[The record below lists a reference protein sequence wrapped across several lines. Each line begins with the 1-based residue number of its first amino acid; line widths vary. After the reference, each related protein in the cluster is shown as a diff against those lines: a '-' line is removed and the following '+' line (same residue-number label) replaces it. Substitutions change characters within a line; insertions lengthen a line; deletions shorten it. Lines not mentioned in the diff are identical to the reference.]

1 MELKFTES
9 SSWFRSVNNAEKSG
23 SVKGSDKITRS
34 RCKGEA
40 KSHVAFSYAIK
51 VLGFDKV
58 VLCCEKSEAHYVT
71 CFTFYKCPPLPL
83 KRSTSS
89 FCKNYSGSA
98 FKKNHN
104 KRHTKPQ
111 RRLCRYLMKRE
122 VRAI

>member
-98 FKKNHN
+98 LKKIT
-104 KRHTKPQ
+104 TKDAQ
-111 RRLCRYLMKRE
+111 GRKDVC
-122 VRAI
+122 VDT